1 MGLFRD
7 SVIQLSENKT
17 LNDLTKSMGLKFGA
31 RKFVGGVTTDD
42 AIETFKK
49 INEDGMSVTFDNLGE
64 FITDTEDATF
74 EKDLILEMLKA
85 IDTHKVNA
93 HGSVKL
99 TQIGLDIDYD
109 FCKENF
115 REILSAAKQVG
126 VFINIDMESYRVY
139 DETMRLFEEMREEF
153 DNVGTVLQSYLFDS
167 EEDVLK
173 YKDERLRIVKG
184 AYKEDPSVALQEK
197 ESIDIAFEELIKK
210 HLTEGKGF
218 TSIATHDH
226 NIIYKIMDFVER
238 ENIDKSTFEFQMLYG
253 FRYDL
258 AKQIVR
264 KGYSMCI
271 YVPYGNDWYAY
282 FMRRIAERPQNI
294 NLLVQDTINNP
305 AVKTGAIVAG
315 ALVAVGV
322 ISSIIKLFRR

>member
-1 MGLFRD
+1 MALFRD
-7 SVIQLSENKT
+7 AVIQLSENKT

-31 RKFVGGVTTDD
+31 RKFVGGVSTDE
-42 AIETFKK
+42 AISTFKK
-49 INEDGMSVTFDNLGE
+49 INADGMSVTFDNLGE
-64 FITDTEDATF
+64 FITDTTDAIF

-85 IDTHKVNA
+85 VDEHKLNA

-109 FCKENF
+109 FCRDNF
-115 REILSAAKQVG
+115 REILEAAKQVG

-139 DETMRLFEEMREEF
+139 DDTMRLFDEMRGEF

-167 EEDVLK
+167 EEDVIK

-184 AYKEDPSVALQEK
+184 AYKEDPSVALQER

-210 HLTEGKGF
+210 HLLEGKGF

-226 NIIYKIMDFVER
+226 NIIYSIMDFVER

-258 AKQIVR
+258 AKQIVS
-264 KGYSMCI
+264 KGYAMCI

-305 AVKTGAIVAG
+305 VVKTGAIVAG
-315 ALVAVGV
+315 ALVTVGI
-322 ISSIIKLFRR
+322 ISSIINLFKK